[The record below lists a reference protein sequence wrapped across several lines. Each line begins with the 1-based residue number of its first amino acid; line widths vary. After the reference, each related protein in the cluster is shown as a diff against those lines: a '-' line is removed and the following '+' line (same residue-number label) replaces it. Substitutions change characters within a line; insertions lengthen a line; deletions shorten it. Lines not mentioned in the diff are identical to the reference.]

1 MHKFLKSL
9 TLREFFIEQVPALSL
24 AILIAELLYK
34 FHSFTL
40 ECLAFLVTWYVMD
53 LVISTVYKL
62 TGIHR
67 PQMEQNGGKAGGN

>member
-1 MHKFLKSL
+1 MYAIRSYY
-9 TLREFFIEQVPALSL
+9 EFFIEQVPALTL
-24 AILIAELLYK
+24 AILIAELFYK

-67 PQMEQNGGKAGGN
+67 PQMERNGEKAGT